1 MQALPSR
8 ALPACLALAFTLGAA
23 ACSDDADESHGV
35 NSDDGGGIGGT
46 GLPIGGTGGTPPI
59 IVQGGT
65 GATSGGNAGSGG
77 MIVTTLPPDFTASN
91 DGGYKLGEPVDPSMP
106 NPPMN
111 AGGCNNLLT
120 GIVRDF
126 RGLPDGHPNFQM
138 DIDQYGVY
146 PGMVTD
152 MLGSNQKPVFS
163 GMVTSEVATNA
174 TDFDQW
180 YLTTDGVNQPYFLT
194 VFLEPAANGIFTFHS
209 DSFFPLDGT
218 GFGDMNEGSG
228 GQHNF
233 FFTFELHTTFQYR
246 GGETFTFIGDDDV
259 WVFINQRLAV
269 DIGGVHGQTT
279 ASVNLDN
286 EASRLG
292 ITAGQTYALDMFHA
306 ERHTSESN
314 FRIDT
319 SLAFNCSVFVPDV
332 PR

>member
-1 MQALPSR
+1 MR
-8 ALPACLALAFTLGAA
+8 AVFAYFTLAFTLLTA
-23 ACSDDADESHGV
+23 ACGDDADESHGV
-35 NSDDGGGIGGT
+35 DSDDGGGSGGT
-46 GLPIGGTGGTPPI
+46 GGTSSPTGGTGGTPPI
-59 IVQGGT
+59 IPQGGT
-65 GATSGGNAGSGG
+65 GATSGSGSGSGSGG
-77 MIVTTLPPDFTASN
+77 GIVTTLPPDFTPAN
-91 DGGYKLGEPVDPSMP
+91 NGGYKLGDAVDPSMP
-106 NPPMN
+106 APPMN
-111 AGGCNNLLT
+111 GGACNNLLT

-146 PGMVTD
+146 PGMVND
-152 MLGSNQKPVFS
+152 LLGENQKPVFS

-180 YLTTDGVNQPYFLT
+180 YLTTDGVNQPFFLT

-209 DSFFPLDGT
+209 DSFFPLDGA
-218 GFGDMNEGSG
+218 GFGDTDEGEDG
-228 GQHNF
+228 PHNF

-259 WVFINQRLAV
+259 WVFINRQLAV
-269 DIGGVHGQTT
+269 DIGGVHGQST
-279 ASVNLDN
+279 ASVNLDD

-292 ITAGQTYALDMFHA
+292 ITVGQTYALDMFHA

-319 SLAFNCSVFVPDV
+319 SLSFNCSVFVPDV